1 MSRLVLNETSMPL
14 GPALR
19 TWQDLL
25 SHLES
30 QRLSRDE
37 VITSVQFD
45 GDDISNFR
53 DDNALATNLEA
64 IEEVRVRAMARD
76 ELMRETI
83 VEAEAYLRNLEA
95 AAVNVAEMF
104 RCQQLNQANNGL
116 QDLLSG
122 IKLYVALL
130 RGMDLSVSGLAG
142 TCEPIDK
149 VLEPMAATLQE
160 QINAQGRQDWMLVAD
175 ILEYEL
181 AAQLTAFD
189 EVLNGFKT
197 ASGVAAR

>member
-1 MSRLVLNETSMPL
+1 MSRLVFNETSMPL

-30 QRLSRDE
+30 QSLSRDE

-53 DDNALATNLEA
+53 DEEALTTDLSP

-104 RCQQLNQANNGL
+104 RCQQLNQANKGL
-116 QDLLSG
+116 QELLSG

-130 RGMDLSVSGLAG
+130 RGMDLSISGLAG

-149 VLEPMAATLQE
+149 VLDPMAATLQE
-160 QINAQGRQDWMLVAD
+160 QIKAQGRQDWMLVAD

-181 AAQLTAFD
+181 AAQLTAFE

-197 ASGVAAR
+197 ARGVAVR

>member
-1 MSRLVLNETSMPL
+1 MSRLVFNETAMPL

-25 SHLES
+25 AHLES
-30 QRLSRDE
+30 QRLGRDE
-37 VITSVQFD
+37 MITSVQFD
-45 GDDISNFR
+45 GDDIANFR
-53 DDNALATNLEA
+53 DEQILTTDLAG
-64 IEEVRVRAMARD
+64 IEEIRVRSMARD

-83 VEAEAYLRNLEA
+83 TEAEAYLRNLEA

-104 RCQQLNQANNGL
+104 RCQQLTQANSSL
-116 QDLLSG
+116 QELLSG

-130 RGMDLSVSGLAG
+130 RGMDLSVAGTAG

-149 VLEPMAATLQE
+149 VLDPMAATLQE
-160 QINAQGRQDWMLVAD
+160 QIKAQGQQDWMLVAD

-181 AAQLTAFD
+181 ATQLTAFE
-189 EVLNGFKT
+189 EVLNGLKT
-197 ASGVAAR
+197 ANGVTVR

>member
-1 MSRLVLNETSMPL
+1 MSRLVFNETSLPL

-30 QRLSRDE
+30 QSLSRDE

-53 DDNALATNLEA
+53 DEEALTTDLSP

-104 RCQQLNQANNGL
+104 RRQQLNQANSGL
-116 QDLLSG
+116 QELLSG

-142 TCEPIDK
+142 TCESIDK
-149 VLEPMAATLQE
+149 VLDPMAATLQE

-181 AAQLTAFD
+181 ATQLTAFE
-189 EVLNGFKT
+189 EVLNGFK
-197 ASGVAAR
+197 AAKGVAVR

>member
-1 MSRLVLNETSMPL
+1 MSRLVFNETSLPL

-30 QRLSRDE
+30 QSLSRDE

-53 DDNALATNLEA
+53 DEEALTTDLSP

-104 RCQQLNQANNGL
+104 RCQQLNQANKGL
-116 QDLLSG
+116 QELLSG

-149 VLEPMAATLQE
+149 VLDPMAATLQE
-160 QINAQGRQDWMLVAD
+160 QIKAQGRQDWMLVAD

-181 AAQLTAFD
+181 AAQLTAFE

-197 ASGVAAR
+197 ARGVAVR

>member
-1 MSRLVLNETSMPL
+1 MPL

-30 QRLSRDE
+30 QSLSRDE

-53 DDNALATNLEA
+53 DEEALTTDLSP

-104 RCQQLNQANNGL
+104 RCQQLNQANKGL
-116 QDLLSG
+116 QELLSG

-149 VLEPMAATLQE
+149 VLDPMAATLQE

-181 AAQLTAFD
+181 AAQLTAFE
-189 EVLNGFKT
+189 EVLNGFK
-197 ASGVAAR
+197 AARGVAVR